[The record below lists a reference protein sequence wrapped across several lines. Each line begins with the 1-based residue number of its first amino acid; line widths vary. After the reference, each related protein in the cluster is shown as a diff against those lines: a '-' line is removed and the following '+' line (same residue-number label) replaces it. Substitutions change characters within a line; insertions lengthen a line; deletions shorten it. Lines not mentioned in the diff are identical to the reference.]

1 MVIHAHHSQSPV
13 SGEMKRIINID
24 TDVAGILSDKIV
36 EIEFYSLKAYKYV
49 HKEGLF
55 KLSDKVIK
63 KYYVPNI
70 EHLGFLNNLY
80 CSFVIAFICKKFR
93 PTHYIE
99 EWKFPKG
106 LKSLRNYFFKK
117 TQLVL
122 DLHGAAPE
130 EYLYLHGTSSCVLE
144 NSEAYSVSIADKIIC
159 QSDKMKCHLVEKYGY
174 KLDDICVF
182 RCGVDINVFGI
193 NDSARLAIRKSLNI
207 ADNDI
212 VFVYAGGMHKW
223 QNVGKALKY
232 YLDFNSKYANSKMLV
247 LTNDIEG
254 LNQIIDEERLDGIC
268 SSLLVKSLPYSEVA
282 SYLNA
287 ADVSFLIRDN
297 VVMNAVASPTKLAE
311 YMACGLPVI
320 STFVAQ
326 NWVSEEGM
334 SYVFDYENTSI
345 YDLKNLLSSIDRERI
360 GEYSATTL
368 SLTIDRQTA
377 KEFFGK

>member
-24 TDVAGILSDKIV
+24 TDVAGILSNKIV
-36 EIEFYSLKAYKYV
+36 EIEFYSFRAYRYV
-49 HKEGLF
+49 HNEGQF

-63 KYYVPNI
+63 KYYVPNV

-80 CSFVIAFICKKFR
+80 CALVIAIICMKFK
-93 PTHYIE
+93 PTYYIE

-106 LKSLRNYFFKK
+106 LKSFRNLFFKK

-130 EYLYLHGTSSCVLE
+130 EYMYLYGTSNYGLE
-144 NSEAYSVSIADKIIC
+144 KSEAYSVSIADKIIC
-159 QSDKMKCHLVEKYGY
+159 QSDEMKRHLAKKYGY
-174 KLDDICVF
+174 KFDDICVF
-182 RCGVDINVFGI
+182 RCGVDTNVFSI
-193 NDSARLAIRKSLNI
+193 NQADRLAIRKSLNI
-207 ADNDI
+207 ADDDI

-232 YLDFNSKYANSKMLV
+232 YLDFNLKYANSKILV
-247 LTNDIEG
+247 LTKDIKR
-254 LNQIIDEERLDGIC
+254 LNQIIDEEQLDRIY
-268 SSLLVKSLPYSEVA
+268 SSLVIKSLHYSEVS

-320 STFVAQ
+320 STVVAQ
-326 NWVSEEGM
+326 NWVTKEGM
-334 SYVFDYENTSI
+334 SYVIDYENTSA
-345 YDLKNLLSSIDRERI
+345 YDLKNYLSSLNREKI
-360 GEYSATTL
+360 GEYSVTTL

-377 KEFFGK
+377 KVFFGK